1 MGVCGEQ
8 LQVASGA
15 PVMDERPLLGEERAD
30 SVRV

>member
-15 PVMDERPLLGEERAD
+15 PVMDERPLPGERREPIR
-30 SVRV
+30 